1 MTTLQDLTD
10 RTTALVTAARDL
22 ERECRARVAALPAP
36 SADLAALLS
45 ELVVADDMA
54 KENFALWPRDGMEA
68 DDPRHPYQPGTECY
82 EHWSR
87 ACQEKEAAVGALL
100 RYGRA
105 VAR

>member
-1 MTTLQDLTD
+1 VTLQDLTD

-45 ELVVADDMA
+45 ELVAAYDMTN
-54 KENFALWPRDGMEA
+54 ENFVRWPRFDIPS

-87 ACQEKEAAVGALL
+87 ACRAKDAAVLALL